1 MTSQTRD
8 RGGGGGALALSS
20 EMSSVSASGVVLP
33 EGWAACIDPTH
44 NVEYYFDLVN
54 NCAQWEFPQ
63 APATRAGGAVPAP
76 TSDAGQHEAAAA
88 GHAPTAAEA
97 AGAQA
102 ALGALLDADGQEELQ
117 QAAAAAAPYA
127 KAFPAVAEA
136 LAAMERAVTLKPDMP
151 EAHYNLGIGLDR
163 AGRSPEAVAAF
174 QTALKLK
181 PSLPKPMALTIWE
194 TAQAQAQQREGGGG
208 DAEQL
213 CDADL
218 AAAHQLTE
226 TFHIA

>member
-1 MTSQTRD
+1 
-8 RGGGGGALALSS
+8 
-20 EMSSVSASGVVLP
+20 MSSVSASGVALP

-76 TSDAGQHEAAAA
+76 TSDAANVPDAPEPAAVAAPVASDLREAGQHEAAAA
-88 GHAPTAAEA
+88 GQAPTAAEA

-117 QAAAAAAPYA
+117 RAAAAAAPYA

-136 LAAMERAVTLKPDMP
+136 LAAM
-151 EAHYNLGIGLDR
+151 GL
-163 AGRSPEAVAAF
+163 AGP
-174 QTALKLK
+174 
-181 PSLPKPMALTIWE
+181 
-194 TAQAQAQQREGGGG
+194 AQE
-208 DAEQL
+208 
-213 CDADL
+213 
-218 AAAHQLTE
+218 AAAVEEAAAAEAAKEAEEASQQPFEVSFPEPAVSPSRRSSWGLERDSTE
-226 TFHIA
+226 GTEQGAAVQPRSRSM